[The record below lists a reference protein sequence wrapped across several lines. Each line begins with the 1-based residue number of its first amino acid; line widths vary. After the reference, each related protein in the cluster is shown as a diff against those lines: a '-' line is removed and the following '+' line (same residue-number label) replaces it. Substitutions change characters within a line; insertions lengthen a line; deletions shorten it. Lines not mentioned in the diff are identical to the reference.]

1 MRTMELAARLVKSG
15 EARIRAVPVLTCN
28 RARLLR
34 DLVPIANWRLQ
45 LDPT

>member
-15 EARIRAVPVLTCN
+15 DARIRAVPVLTCN
-28 RARLLR
+28 RALLR
-34 DLVPIANWRLQ
+34 DLMPIANWRLQ